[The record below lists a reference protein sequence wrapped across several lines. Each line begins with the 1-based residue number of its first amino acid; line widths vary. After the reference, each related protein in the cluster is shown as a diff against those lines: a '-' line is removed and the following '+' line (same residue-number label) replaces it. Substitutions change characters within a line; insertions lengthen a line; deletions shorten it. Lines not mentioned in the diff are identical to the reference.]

1 MKSKTLKFEKLLIKN
16 YFGTLVFFKG
26 RKSDHAVFLHNVN
39 IGTCESLQQQQQQQ
53 QYRHHHHHQ
62 QSTAKIAIQMDWHW
76 LQIKV
81 HSFIALGYCV
91 CPVLCMRVCLPYAM
105 CQLWKKCV
113 SLSIV
118 SMPKNVPVFMFFLL
132 PIQENRSHPR
142 WHLLVKEQTTDD
154 DALNKQTTKDIT
166 ITHNNEEND
175 NRVENATLF
184 FARERWQC
192 GSAIVTLICKTVKM
206 MMCARVEHASS
217 RVEHAQDKNWKIER
231 KKKETSK
238 QTRLLTRKAHI
249 KTFCACVFAQ
259 KIQTHTRKE
268 GKPNEAKRNVTKW
281 TRIHEKRKQPA
292 KEQTAKVCF
301 LGELQNFSALFEK
314 TISSIVNNWCCSSNR
329 SSSCWCFVF
338 PLNDWFIR
346 ITHTHK
352 HTRSHLVVFLNPHT
366 RSFHGSHI

>member
-16 YFGTLVFFKG
+16 YFGTLVFLKG
-26 RKSDHAVFLHNVN
+26 RKSNHAVFLHNVN

-53 QYRHHHHHQ
+53 QQYRHHHHQ

-184 FARERWQC
+184 FVRERWQC

-217 RVEHAQDKNWKIER
+217 
-231 KKKETSK
+231 
-238 QTRLLTRKAHI
+238 QTRQKLEDRKEEKRDI
-249 KTFCACVFAQ
+249 ETNTFTYPKSTHKNILRKRTVCACVFLL
-259 KIQTHTRKE
+259 RKY
-268 GKPNEAKRNVTKW
+268 K
-281 TRIHEKRKQPA
+281 RIHAKKENQTRQSEMLRSERESTKKESNQQENRQQKSVFSVNYRIFRHYSKRQYHPSSTIDA
-292 KEQTAKVCF
+292 AAATEAVAAD
-301 LGELQNFSALFEK
+301 ALCSHW
-314 TISSIVNNWCCSSNR
+314 TIDSFAS
-329 SSSCWCFVF
+329 
-338 PLNDWFIR
+338 
-346 ITHTHK
+346 HTHK
-352 HTRSHLVVFLNPHT
+352 HTRSLSRRLFESTHAFIP
-366 RSFHGSHI
+366 R